1 MTAREL
7 FDAMPNGDMMS
18 WNTVLNEYAN
28 NGEVES
34 FVKAFNEMPV
44 RNAYSWNGL
53 IGGYVRNGQF
63 NEALECFKRMLMLV
77 EGEGEEGGDGEVVP
91 NDYTVVTVLS
101 VCSRLGDLEM
111 GK

>member
-53 IGGYVRNGQF
+53 DR
-63 NEALECFKRMLMLV
+63 KS
-77 EGEGEEGGDGEVVP
+77 VV
-91 NDYTVVTVLS
+91 
-101 VCSRLGDLEM
+101 
-111 GK
+111 